1 MAEIKYTF
9 SELLVTGKT
18 NPIKLIA
25 LEGILDESNADD
37 FAPKVYEVI
46 EQMPEQTSVILDLE
60 KLSYMN
66 SKSIGYISSIYEDIA
81 ENDWNMYI
89 CNNNENVAEILDM
102 VWMWEYI
109 PMTKTIDEAI
119 EALS

>member
-1 MAEIKYTF
+1 METIINLTKKEIDNITIFELNWELDETNADTTF
-9 SELLVTGKT
+9 KSIQEQIWEL
-18 NPIKLIA
+18 NWNKLI
-25 LEGILDESNADD
+25 LNLSWI
-37 FAPKVYEVI
+37 
-46 EQMPEQTSVILDLE
+46 
-60 KLSYMN
+60 SYMN